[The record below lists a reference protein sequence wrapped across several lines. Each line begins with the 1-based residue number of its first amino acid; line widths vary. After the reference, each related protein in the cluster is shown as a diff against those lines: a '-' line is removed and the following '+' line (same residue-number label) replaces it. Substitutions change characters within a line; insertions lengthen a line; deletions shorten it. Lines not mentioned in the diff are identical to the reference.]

1 MERILV
7 LEDNPDT
14 REWLLGLAADAFP
27 MAALTEAAT
36 LGAAWA
42 VLDDGP
48 PPGLALVDIG
58 LPDGSGV
65 ELVAECGRR
74 GLSTTCVMATIYED
88 DHSLFEALRAGARGY
103 LLKDQPRERLI
114 AQLAAVEQG
123 EPPLSPAVARRMM
136 RHFSERGTANQLP
149 RGAGTTLSAREE
161 EVLSLIARGYNRND
175 VALALGITANTAAG
189 YIKNLY
195 RKLEVSGR
203 AEATLEAVQRGLVG
217 RAPGGE

>member
-14 REWLLGLAADAFP
+14 REWLLGLAAEAFP
-27 MAALTEAAT
+27 EAALCEAAT
-36 LGAAWA
+36 LDGAWSQ
-42 VLDDGP
+42 LDGP
-48 PPGLALVDIG
+48 PLQLALVDIG

-65 ELVAECGRR
+65 ELVTECARR
-74 GLSTTCVMATIYED
+74 GLSTHCVMATIYED
-88 DHSLFEALRAGARGY
+88 DQSLFEALRAGARGY
-103 LLKDQPRERLI
+103 LLKDQPRERLV
-114 AQLAAVEQG
+114 AQLRAIEQG

-136 RHFSERGTANQLP
+136 RHFSERSDATRLP
-149 RGAGTTLSAREE
+149 PGSGKTLSAREE
-161 EVLSLIARGYNRND
+161 EVLALIARGYNRND